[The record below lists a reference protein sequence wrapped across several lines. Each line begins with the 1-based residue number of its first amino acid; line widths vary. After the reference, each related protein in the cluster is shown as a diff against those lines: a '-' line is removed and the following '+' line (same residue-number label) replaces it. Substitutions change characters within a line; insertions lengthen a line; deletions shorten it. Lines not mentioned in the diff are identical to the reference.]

1 MVRCHLKKSVSY
13 NKHTMPETDGL
24 QSVLLVDDDDFIQDI
39 YTKKF
44 EESGLAVDTAASG
57 EVALEK
63 LREQKGEYDAV
74 LADIIMP
81 GMDGLEFLRT
91 IRDEELAK
99 NASVIVLS
107 NQSQPDDID
116 AAEEFDIDGYLVKA
130 SKVPT
135 EVLQEIADIY
145 NQSHA

>member
-1 MVRCHLKKSVSY
+1 
-13 NKHTMPETDGL
+13 MPETDGL
-24 QSVLLVDDDDFIQDI
+24 QSVLLVDDDEFIQDI

-57 EVALEK
+57 EAALEK
-63 LREQKGEYDAV
+63 LRQQEGGYDAV

-81 GMDGLEFLRT
+81 GMDGLEFLGA

-99 NASVIVLS
+99 DASIIVLS
-107 NQSQPDDID
+107 NQGHPNDID
-116 AAEEFDIDGYLVKA
+116 AAEEFDIDGYIVKA
-130 SKVPT
+130 SKVPS
-135 EVLQEIADIY
+135 EVLKEITDIY